1 MPQTSAVRIFLF
13 GTPRI
18 EINGVISTLPARDKL
33 LCLFTELVLQANSPQ
48 GRKHLAFSL
57 WADENEASALANLR
71 RHLYLLKNALPQV
84 LQPALIISTQT
95 VLFQFPANTWV
106 DVLAFEQNPTSLQ
119 DMEKLT
125 LLYTAD
131 LAQGVEIDDV
141 LFSRREELRNRFVH
155 LLKMLAQT
163 YFNNTEYETSI
174 HWVRKLLTQDPWDEE
189 ALRLYMTSDAI
200 LGNRTAALSTYKSFE
215 KKLRLEM
222 NIQPMPETMAL
233 YRDILH
239 NHLLRSTT
247 SSKTEGE
254 LFISRQS
261 EMNILNTAMGEF
273 RQHGSFV
280 IINGPAGVGKTTLVR
295 EAVRRFLNASNI
307 KLLWGDCQPT
317 GEEQPYSIWQQIF
330 NAAVPLLV
338 RQHHVAQEWLNHLL
352 PLIPDLSLLRPDLFL
367 PSRPDGIELRAAMRQ
382 TLIALAGN
390 RPLIVVIED
399 AHWMDIPS
407 LEFLK
412 ELTETSPN
420 ISILFIL
427 THRTDDVALPL
438 LDLKRTLRRKRNVVD
453 IYLQPF
459 TETETR
465 QYLETTLGTKHLSAE
480 LIDDLMHY
488 AGGLPLLLRE
498 AAQTLKQQGTSDKG
512 LLSLREAFI
521 LRLGSL
527 SPAVRETVEMA
538 AVIGFSL
545 TDVELR
551 RSLGWATE
559 AYAAA
564 MDILQAER
572 FLVEPYSTS
581 TDEYAFSHRLVH
593 EIILGQIPTERSS
606 ALHIRAAQAL
616 EQIHS
621 EELGFAAE
629 IALHYQ
635 QAGQFVQAASYWA
648 NHASESIDLAAFDAG
663 LAAINQAEAILTDT
677 ILSAQEVRAK
687 LALQR
692 GVIVFYQGK
701 SEEAFSLL
709 EKAVERSKIF
719 PPLYAHALS
728 MQAYAFHTHDR
739 NELAFQAA
747 SQALDLSMATKD
759 VSNAVRALNIRAV
772 SALMLGKTRNALD
785 DLQQALA
792 LLEQHNLSA
801 SSQTVQS
808 MYHLGTALVFSQ
820 DYAQARAMLAHTV
833 ELSKKGGLRRL
844 EAAALTMLGQI
855 ALNCGQYKQAVE
867 LYDRS
872 IEVAGAS
879 YLPGMWG
886 KFAGRGWANLRMGNL
901 LAARADFE
909 RGLDVSIQVESRYG
923 KILMQSYLTFTALA
937 AGEATPASFADLEA
951 DALTQALYPVV
962 LFNANIQSQG
972 WRLLGDSE
980 KANSAHHRAIEAAK
994 NSDVPSFVQSA
1005 RLQKLYTQVIL
1016 EENIDP
1022 TYMEEELAELAK
1034 LTLDSGEV
1042 PLQVNTFLVRA
1053 WLHSRMGNLQEALST
1068 ATQALTLARAC
1079 PDLPWIG
1086 ECQVLLAQLFTKLGD
1101 QHQAKIC
1108 TEEVH
1113 TLAKTSFA
1121 PLTVE
1126 FGGEPLALVQEH
1138 LLKSLTPTHLN

>member
-1 MPQTSAVRIFLF
+1 MSQVHRIRIFLF
-13 GTPRI
+13 GSPRI
-18 EINGVISTLPARDKL
+18 EVNGVISALPARDKL
-33 LCLFTELVLQANSPQ
+33 LCLFTRLVLQANSPH

-57 WADENEASALANLR
+57 WADEDEASSLANLR
-71 RHLYLLKNALPQV
+71 RHLYLLKKSLPKA
-84 LQPALIISTQT
+84 LQPSLIISTQT

-106 DVLAFEQNPTSLQ
+106 DVLAFEQEPTSLQ
-119 DMEKLT
+119 EIEEHALF
-125 LLYTAD
+125 YTTD
-131 LAQGVEIDDV
+131 LAQGAETDEFI
-141 LFSRREELRNRFVH
+141 FSRREELRNRYAQ
-155 LLKMLAQT
+155 LLRMLAQT
-163 YFNNTEYETSI
+163 YFNYAEYETSMY
-174 HWVRKLLTQDPWDEE
+174 WVRKLIAQDPWDEE
-189 ALRLYMTSDAI
+189 ALRLYMTSDFI
-200 LGNRTAALSTYKSFE
+200 LGNRTTALSTYKSFE

-222 NIQPMPETMAL
+222 DIQPMPETMAL

-239 NHLLRSTT
+239 NHLLRPVSST
-247 SSKTEGE
+247 KTEGE
-254 LFISRQS
+254 TFISRLS
-261 EMNILNTAMGEF
+261 EIQTLGNAIQA
-273 RQHGSFV
+273 HGQYGNFV
-280 IINGPAGVGKTTLVR
+280 IINGTAGVGKTTLVR
-295 EAVRRFLNASNI
+295 EALRRFLNSSKA
-307 KLLWGDCQPT
+307 KLLWGDCQPA

-330 NAAVPLLV
+330 NAAVPLLA
-338 RQHHVAQEWLNHLL
+338 RQQDVAQEWLNHLL
-352 PLIPDLSLLRPDLFL
+352 PLIPDLGLLRADLFS
-367 PSRPDGIELRAAMRQ
+367 PTRPDATELRTAMRQ
-382 TLIALAGN
+382 TLFALSES
-390 RPLIVVIED
+390 RPLIIVIED
-399 AHWMDIPS
+399 AHWMDTPS
-407 LEFLK
+407 LEFLR
-412 ELTETSPN
+412 ELAESSLN
-420 ISILFIL
+420 IPVLFIL
-427 THRTDDVALPL
+427 THRTDDAALPL
-438 LDLKRTLRRKRNVVD
+438 FEIKRILRRKRNVVD
-453 IYLQPF
+453 ISLQPF
-459 TETETR
+459 TTTETN
-465 QYLETTLGTKHLSAE
+465 QYLEKFLGTKTLPKE
-480 LIDDLMHY
+480 LIDDLMQY
-488 AGGLPLLLRE
+488 SGGLPLLLHE
-498 AAQTLKQQGTSDKG
+498 VTQTLNSSKRI
-512 LLSLREAFI
+512 LSLREAF
-521 LRLGSL
+521 LFRLDRL
-527 SPAVRETVEMA
+527 SPAAREMVETA

-545 TDVELR
+545 TDIELR
-551 RSLGWATE
+551 TALGWAAE
-559 AYAAA
+559 LYAST
-564 MDILQAER
+564 MDALQAER
-572 FLVEPYSTS
+572 FLLENPSNS
-581 TDEYAFSHRLVH
+581 ADEYAFSHRLIH
-593 EIILGQIPTERSS
+593 EIIVEQISVERISN
-606 ALHIRAAQAL
+606 LHIRVARAL

-621 EELGFAAE
+621 EDIGFAAE

-635 QAGQFVQAASYWA
+635 QAGQLILAAGFWVR
-648 NHASESIDLAAFDAG
+648 HASESTDLAAFDSG
-663 LAAINQAEAILTDT
+663 LAAINQAEAILTGASLD
-677 ILSAQEVRAK
+677 AQEVHAK

-709 EKAVERSKIF
+709 EKAVEHSKLF

-747 SQALDLSMATKD
+747 SQAFDLSMATKD

-772 SALMLGKTRNALD
+772 SALMLGKTRGALD

-801 SSQTVQS
+801 STQTVQS
-808 MYHLGTALVFSQ
+808 LYHLGTALVFSQ
-820 DYAQARAMLAHTV
+820 DYQQARAILSRAV

-855 ALNCGQYKQAVE
+855 ALNCGQYKLAVE
-867 LYDRS
+867 IYDRS
-872 IEVAGAS
+872 IEVAGES

-901 LAARADFE
+901 LAARTDFE
-909 RGLDVSIQVESRYG
+909 RGLNVSIQVESQYG
-923 KILMQSYLTFTALA
+923 TILMRSYLAFTALA
-937 AGEATPASFADLEA
+937 AGESPSASFADLEA
-951 DALTQALYPVV
+951 DALTQALHPVV

-972 WRLLGDSE
+972 WRLFGDSE

-1113 TLAKTSFA
+1113 ALAKTSFA
-1121 PLTVE
+1121 PLTVK